1 MHSLIER
8 AIDDFLLE
16 DATFETV
23 EWTERATDEETIES
37 FATLTFA
44 SATDTVT
51 LTYRCADDMWVDMR
65 RTGRAP
71 FPDMS
76 ERPMLC
82 EVREA
87 LSERFGRSFDSYA
100 VEGGCSIQHE
110 AVLYETMDGVRTY
123 PERTAIIE
131 WDETGAITY
140 ASAPIARPVGG
151 TFDRIPH
158 RVTDVGPFLVR
169 WSADETFIT
178 TTPIVQWLD
187 GRLANEPCRFDV
199 IPNDVRIE
207 PTNDWTYRVLS
218 DRTTCENATRQPIPP
233 LDRDRLT
240 SVLAGL
246 TTTPDTWYVT
256 RTYDYPMETIRAT
269 NGRFSS
275 DVTIFLR
282 DDQVVSYTVRPMEP
296 IDATRRTEIAQTLCD
311 SLERRRAY
319 VFCPQTASF
328 QPAYVYESTKAYD
341 TTTGRYVSRTNH

>member
-1 MHSLIER
+1 MNALIER

-16 DATFETV
+16 DATFKTI

-37 FATLTFA
+37 FATLTFT
-44 SATDTVT
+44 SATDTVE

-65 RTGRAP
+65 RTGHAP

-76 ERPMLC
+76 KRPMLC

-110 AVLYETMDGVRTY
+110 AVLYETIDGVRTY

-131 WDETGAITY
+131 WDETGTITY
-140 ASAPIARPVGG
+140 ASAPIPRPVSG

-169 WSADETFIT
+169 WSADETFLT
-178 TTPIVQWLD
+178 TAPIIQWLD
-187 GRLANEPCRFDV
+187 GRIANEPSRLDV
-199 IPNDVRIE
+199 TPSESRTE
-207 PTNDWTYRVLS
+207 PTNDWAYRVKS
-218 DRTTCENATRQPIPP
+218 DRAACEKATRQPIPA
-233 LDRDRLT
+233 LDPDRLT
-240 SVLAGL
+240 SVLAGI
-246 TTTPDTWYVT
+246 TTTPDTWYVK

-275 DVTIFLR
+275 DATIFLR
-282 DDQVVSYTVRPMEP
+282 DDQVVSYTIRPMET
-296 IDATRRTEIAQTLCD
+296 IDATRRDEIAKTLRD

-319 VFCPQTASF
+319 VFCPKTASF

-341 TTTGRYVSRTNH
+341 TTTGQYVSRTSY